1 MSDVF
6 QNWRTARIL
15 AEAATFRTLHQIYKS
30 DPKIGSATV
39 ATLRQIFRAHR
50 DDAREL
56 HRIETEAKS
65 A

>member
-15 AEAATFRTLHQIYKS
+15 AEAAVFRSLHQIYKS
-30 DPKIGSATV
+30 DPSIGPATV

-50 DDAREL
+50 DDAGEL
-56 HRIETEAKS
+56 HRIQTEDES
-65 A
+65 V